1 MDVLFESEYV
11 RVVDL
16 GGYYCLEDKVK
27 MQFPPLGRRIIDTFG
42 FEEPVIVDL
51 VSVDDNVAAA
61 RWYFPKT
68 YPKNLILSKA
78 KSLSESYEK
87 RLRGL

>member
-27 MQFPPLGRRIIDTFG
+27 KDYPPLGRRTIDTLDL
-42 FEEPVIVDL
+42 IIDL
-51 VSVDDNVAAA
+51 VSVDDKIAVA

-68 YPKNLILSKA
+68 YPKSLILSKA